1 MIRKVI
7 LQTVKSSRG
16 ELSRVVS
23 RADLPWRNCQVV
35 TWKGVVTVRIFSCIA
50 CVSVSEQC
58 ELVEA
63 LK

>member
-23 RADLPWRNCQVV
+23 RADLPWRNCRVV
-35 TWKGVVTVRIFSCIA
+35 TWKGVVTVRVFSCIA
-50 CVSVSEQC
+50 CVSVSE
-58 ELVEA
+58 
-63 LK
+63 